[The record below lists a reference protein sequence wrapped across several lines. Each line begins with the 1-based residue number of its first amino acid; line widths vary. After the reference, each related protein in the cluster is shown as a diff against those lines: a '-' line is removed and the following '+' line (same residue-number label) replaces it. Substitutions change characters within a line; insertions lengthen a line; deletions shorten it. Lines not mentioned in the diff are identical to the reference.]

1 MVARRMDIVFS
12 LVPVRS
18 RCCKHAVSPGLVL
31 VVVRCCREAPL
42 SGPMPLC
49 VSGVWGWAEAFL
61 VGGRKPSLPSL
72 ALCDRYASV
81 INFPTRAVFQTAE
94 KKKGS
99 GAMAD
104 MDLPMTQ
111 EPIKVYENTYLMK
124 PTDAQ
129 R

>member
-1 MVARRMDIVFS
+1 M
-12 LVPVRS
+12 
-18 RCCKHAVSPGLVL
+18 G
-31 VVVRCCREAPL
+31 
-42 SGPMPLC
+42 
-49 VSGVWGWAEAFL
+49 GW
-61 VGGRKPSLPSL
+61 KPSLFL
-72 ALCDRYASV
+72 ALCDRYKYASAYSSQQEE
-81 INFPTRAVFQTAE
+81 AVFQTAE